1 LAYRVRTEK
10 EDGTEMGKFI
20 VIGALIAI
28 LYNLGAGLV
37 YMMIDRGSTS
47 RTVNALSWRIGLS
60 VALIVFVMFSVWMG
74 WIKPHGLYG

>member
-1 LAYRVRTEK
+1 
-10 EDGTEMGKFI
+10 MGKLI
-20 VIGALIAI
+20 VIAALIAI

-47 RTVNALSWRIGLS
+47 RTVNALTWRIGLS

>member
-1 LAYRVRTEK
+1 M
-10 EDGTEMGKFI
+10 EMGKLI
-20 VIGALIAI
+20 VIAALIAI

-47 RTVNALSWRIGLS
+47 RTVNALTWRIGLS
-60 VALIVFVMFSVWMG
+60 VALIVFVMFSAWMG

>member
-1 LAYRVRTEK
+1 
-10 EDGTEMGKFI
+10 MGKLI

>member
-1 LAYRVRTEK
+1 
-10 EDGTEMGKFI
+10 MGKFI